1 LALAEARVTAVVGE
15 SGSGKSTLARLFCRL
30 LKPTSGQLLFDGSP
44 VPAGGRGRREY
55 ARDVQMVLQDPFSS
69 LNPVHDIRYHL
80 ARPLILHG
88 TVRRGQALDDAI
100 ADLLTRVALT
110 PPAGFMAKYP
120 HELSGGQRQRVA
132 IARALAARPRILL
145 ADEPISM

>member
-1 LALAEARVTAVVGE
+1 M
-15 SGSGKSTLARLFCRL
+15 
-30 LKPTSGQLLFDGSP
+30 
-44 VPAGGRGRREY
+44 PASNRGRRGY

-88 TVRRGQALDDAI
+88 TARRGRVLDEAI

-110 PPAGFMAKYP
+110 PPAGFT
-120 HELSGGQRQRVA
+120 
-132 IARALAARPRILL
+132 ARH
-145 ADEPISM
+145 S